1 MNREPPAA
9 SRNRRRPKPGR
20 PLGKVEYKR
29 CKTGPLVKRIHSRHG
44 ANDSNGRSSDGSFEG
59 QPVKLK
65 LGDSALEAELHRVR
79 AIAGP

>member
-29 CKTGPLVKRIHSRHG
+29 CKTGPLVKRIHSGHG